1 MSGGNDFVELRG
13 LLREILAR
21 QHSLEI
27 KTQALS
33 RQISRIARAA
43 KVPLDLAALSE
54 VQAAEVALQ
63 ATIAANRRLALDA
76 AISAGAIVH

>member
-1 MSGGNDFVELRG
+1 MSGSNDFLELRS

-27 KTQALS
+27 KTLALS
-33 RQISRIARAA
+33 RQISRIGRAA
-43 KVPLDLAALSE
+43 KVPLDLADISE
-54 VQAAEVALQ
+54 VQAAETALQ
-63 ATIAANRRLALDA
+63 ATIATNKRLALDA